1 MSTPLP
7 AVVQAP
13 GQTRTSM
20 DELMLAMDIVDTLRH
35 EQSLVERELASTER
49 DDAFVARVKQIYASQ
64 GIEVTDTLIRQG
76 VESLKQDRFV
86 YQPPQR
92 TIAVRMAEFWID
104 RWRWAKRV
112 TIVGFVVAFG
122 YAVVAIP
129 NAWVAAREYGNY
141 TEAVSDLQQRGQRLA
156 QQVDL
161 LEIFVKGWQAD
172 APARVAGHLGQLA
185 RDYGLRR
192 VALGPAIAATQ
203 AVTVVDDGAFE
214 AAPEASYATLSVAR
228 DGLEAAEREA
238 RELEARVKAGER
250 LLSIARQFD
259 HANTRLASM
268 RVSDT
273 VTGKL
278 DETRARAEVALAA
291 ADDAVAAT
299 AVAAMTQFAA
309 TLDLSYTLR
318 IVNREGVKSGV
329 WRHHADAPDG
339 KNYYVVVEAV
349 DASGQV
355 LALPVLNEETQKTLQ
370 VSLFALRVPQS
381 EYDRV
386 KADKLD
392 NGLIDNALVG
402 EKRRGELDAEY
413 HIAVAGGTITDW

>member
-92 TIAVRMAEFWID
+92 TFSVRMAEVWID
-104 RWRWAKRV
+104 RWRWTKRAMI
-112 TIVGFVVAFG
+112 TGFVVAFG

-141 TEAVSDLQQRGQRLA
+141 TEAVAELQQRGQRLSR
-156 QQVDL
+156 QVDS
-161 LEIFVKGWQAD
+161 LEIFVKGWQTG
-172 APARVAGHLGQLA
+172 APARVAGHLEQLA
-185 RDYGLRR
+185 RDFALRR
-192 VALGPAIAATQ
+192 ASLDPAIASTQ
-203 AVTVVDDGAFE
+203 SLAAIDDDAFD
-214 AAPEASYATLSVAR
+214 AAPEAGYATLSVAR

-238 RELEARVKAGER
+238 SGLEARMKAGER
-250 LLSIARQFD
+250 MLGIARQFD

-268 RVSDT
+268 RVSDAVMAT
-273 VTGKL
+273 L
-278 DETRARAEVALAA
+278 DDKRARAEVALAA
-291 ADDAVAAT
+291 ADDVAAKT
-299 AVAAMTQFAA
+299 AVAALAQFAA

-318 IVNREGVKSGV
+318 IVSREGIKSGV
-329 WRHHADAPDG
+329 WRYNESAPDG

-349 DASGQV
+349 DAAGNA
-355 LALPVLNEETQKTLQ
+355 LMLPVLNEETQVTQ
-370 VSLFALRVPQS
+370 TVSLFAIRVPQS
-381 EYDRV
+381 EFERV

-392 NGLIDNALVG
+392 NGLIDDALVG
-402 EKRRGELDAEY
+402 EKRRGELEAEY
-413 HIAVAGGTITDW
+413 RISVAGGTITDW